1 MQEIVKSI
9 PVVGKQALGAAKR
22 FEEGLKNLLV
32 PGIIFEELG
41 FRYFGPIDG
50 HDIDAITG
58 MLKNLF
64 QLKEPIILH
73 ALTKKGK
80 GYKPAE
86 RRPHEYH
93 STGPF
98 DIKTGEKIKTRNR
111 KPSFGSSFGK
121 KLVEIARNDKTV
133 VAVTAA
139 MLDGTGLGQFAR
151 EFPDR
156 CVDVGIAE
164 GHAVGFAAGL
174 AKGGLR
180 PFVAIYS
187 TFLQRGYDQ
196 IIHDVSLQD
205 LPVVFCL
212 DRAGLVGE
220 DGPTH
225 HGVFDIAY
233 LRHIP
238 NLVIMAPSS
247 ADELEAMLDFAAKS
261 KKPVAIRYPRG
272 CSELGGPAGVIELGR
287 AQVLK
292 EGRDIAIFA
301 LGSMAAVALEAA
313 ERLKKHRANV
323 EVINARFVK
332 PLDEELLERTLA
344 RIKKIVTIEEGVASG
359 GFGSAVAEF
368 IEREKIKNVTLEIVG
383 LPDEFVE
390 HGSRA
395 ELLNKYNMS
404 AEGIENLIKT
414 ELL

>member
-1 MQEIVKSI
+1 
-9 PVVGKQALGAAKR
+9 
-22 FEEGLKNLLV
+22 
-32 PGIIFEELG
+32 
-41 FRYFGPIDG
+41 
-50 HDIDAITG
+50 
-58 MLKNLF
+58 
-64 QLKEPIILH
+64 
-73 ALTKKGK
+73 LTKKGK
-80 GYKPAE
+80 GYRPAE
-86 RRPHEYH
+86 KKPHEYH

-98 DIKTGEKIKTRNR
+98 DVKTGEKVKTRNR

-121 KLVEIARNDKTV
+121 KLVEIARNDKSV

-139 MLDGTGLGQFAR
+139 MIDGTGLAQFAR

-156 CVDVGIAE
+156 CFDVGIAE

-174 AKGGLR
+174 AKGGLK
-180 PFVAIYS
+180 PVVAIYS

-205 LPVVFCL
+205 LPVVLCL

-225 HGVFDIAY
+225 HGIFDIAY

-247 ADELEAMLDFAAKS
+247 AAELEAMLEFAVKS
-261 KKPVAIRYPRG
+261 KSPVSIRYPRG
-272 CSELGGPAGVIELGR
+272 CSEMNVPVGAIELGR
-287 AQVLK
+287 SQVVR

-301 LGSMAAVALEAA
+301 LGSMVATAIEVAD
-313 ERLKKHRANV
+313 RLKKHRADV

-332 PLDEELLERTLA
+332 PIDGELLEKTLA

-390 HGSRA
+390 HGSRQ